1 MEVTATAKYV
11 RIAPRKARDLARDMS
26 GRSVSAAL
34 RLVEFSERK
43 AAFLL
48 GKTLKSAIANAENN
62 HDVSAEGLYV
72 KEALVDNGP
81 VMRRYIAAARGSAK
95 PILKRTSHIRIVLSD
110 EPPAKKKGQARRRTA
125 KKGA

>member
-11 RIAPRKARDLARDMS
+11 RIAPRKARDLAREMS
-26 GRSVSAAL
+26 GCSVSDAL

-62 HDVSAEGLYV
+62 HDASAEDLYV
-72 KEALVDNGP
+72 KNALVDNGP

-110 EPPAKKKGQARRRTA
+110 EPPAKKGKARRRSV
-125 KKGA
+125 KKGE

>member
-1 MEVTATAKYV
+1 MEIRAIARYV
-11 RIAPRKARDLARDMS
+11 RIAPKKARDLARDMS
-26 GRSVSAAL
+26 GRRVSDAL
-34 RLVEFSERK
+34 RLVEFNERK
-43 AAFLL
+43 AAFFL

-62 HDVSAEGLYV
+62 HDVSADELYV

-110 EPPAKKKGQARRRTA
+110 EPVPGAKGGARRRKA
-125 KKGA
+125 KKGE

>member
-1 MEVTATAKYV
+1 MDITATAKYV

-26 GRSVSAAL
+26 GRSVADAL
-34 RLVEFSERK
+34 RLVEFNERK

-48 GKTLKSAIANAENN
+48 GKTLKSAMANAENN
-62 HDVSAEGLYV
+62 HDLSAEGLYV

-81 VMRRYIAAARGSAK
+81 VMRRYVAAARGSAK

-110 EPPAKKKGQARRRTA
+110 EAPAKQKGRARRRKV
-125 KKGA
+125 KKGD